1 MDKKNE
7 NMENEK
13 NTSAP
18 INEDALMA
26 FANAL
31 STVQKHQMKA
41 LNTKGMQAVASY
53 MKNISATQNIAKSV
67 EASGIYNSLGR
78 NYLKSFKD
86 IVGVNTIASS
96 YVGNIAKLHLDGIVK
111 LSQSIESPMIKAVRA
126 NLSTLNYT
134 GIIGILNETLK
145 KNVLMAS
152 DMSFLK
158 TTKLMDT
165 FKKDLCYPSG
175 FAAALKTINA
185 STANLIANNIDLEF
199 DYAKHIPKTIH
210 QE

>member
-1 MDKKNE
+1 MDKKNK
-7 NMENEK
+7 NMENGK

-31 STVQKHQMKA
+31 STVQKQQMKV

-67 EASGIYNSLGR
+67 TASGIYNSLGR

-145 KNVLMAS
+145 KNVLMA
-152 DMSFLK
+152 L
-158 TTKLMDT
+158 
-165 FKKDLCYPSG
+165 
-175 FAAALKTINA
+175 
-185 STANLIANNIDLEF
+185 
-199 DYAKHIPKTIH
+199 
-210 QE
+210 